1 MTRASLGVDVGGTTT
16 KAAIITGDG
25 AAVHLESM
33 PTASRD
39 ADEFAGRLFRL
50 IAAVQRKGAESGFEA
65 NALGVALAGFLNPAR
80 DRLAYNPN
88 LAWLE
93 QFPLRETLEARFPLP
108 VALEVDSNASTL
120 AEWRFGAGAGSA
132 RFLCLTAGTGLGGGM
147 IIDGKIL
154 RFAYEC
160 LGDVGHV
167 IVEPG
172 GALCS
177 CGGVGCAEALIGAD
191 AVTERFRGAGGVA
204 KELRDVIAQAFGGNA
219 AARAT
224 IEETGRLLG
233 LTLATLA
240 IIFFPDRIAIAGGLS
255 EAGPL
260 LLDSVRK
267 AFRANASPFAHE
279 RARVVKASLGW
290 QATLTGAGLA
300 AQSISKPL

>member
-1 MTRASLGVDVGGTTT
+1 MISATIGVDIGGTTT
-16 KAAIITGDG
+16 KAAIVTGEG
-25 AAVHLESM
+25 RVVGLQRIA
-33 PTASRD
+33 TASAG
-39 ADEFAGRLFRL
+39 ADEFLDRLCKL
-50 IAAVQRKGAESGFEA
+50 ISTVQRTATEPGFEVRG
-65 NALGVALAGFLNPAR
+65 LGVAVAGFLNPAR

-93 QFPLRETLEARFPLP
+93 QFPLRDRLAGRFPMP
-108 VALEVDSNASTL
+108 VVLEVDSNASTL

-147 IIDGKIL
+147 IVDGKIL

-172 GALCS
+172 GAVCS
-177 CGGVGCAEALIGAD
+177 CGGVGCAEAVIGAD
-191 AVTERFRGAGGVA
+191 AVTARFHRKGGSAV
-204 KELRDVIAQAFGGNA
+204 ELRDVLAQAHEGNSA
-219 AARAT
+219 AIET

-255 EAGPL
+255 EAGAPL
-260 LLDSVRK
+260 LDAATK
-267 AFRANASPFAHE
+267 AFRENASPFAYE
-279 RARVVKASLGW
+279 RATIVKAALGW
-290 QATLTGAGLA
+290 QATLAGAGAAIELA
-300 AQSISKPL
+300 G